1 MRAYWA
7 IFSQDII
14 MAWRLGN
21 TSLAVAFLFIAVTL
35 LPFGVGP
42 ELALLKRIAP
52 GLLWVILI
60 LTMLLSLDRL
70 FQSDLEDGSFD
81 QLLLLNHAFEV
92 IILTKILAHYFA
104 IIIPVAIFLPIAG
117 LMLNIDASAL
127 PGLAL
132 SILLAGP
139 ALSALGAIGAA
150 LSASVQRS
158 GLLTALIVMPLY
170 VPILIFGASVIGE
183 PSSGLNW
190 SSLGVLA
197 AISLATMMLSPFAV
211 AASLRG
217 AER

>member
-1 MRAYWA
+1 MRVYWT

-21 TSLAVAFLFIAVTL
+21 ISLAVAFLFIAVTL

-42 ELALLKRIAP
+42 ELALLKRLAP

-81 QLLLLNHAFEV
+81 QLLLLEHSFELV
-92 IILTKILAHYFA
+92 ILTKIFAHYVA
-104 IIIPVAIFLPIAG
+104 ILVPVAIFLPIAG
-117 LMLNIDASAL
+117 LMLNIDASTL

-132 SILLAGP
+132 SVLLAGP

-183 PSSGLNW
+183 ASAGINW
-190 SSLGVLA
+190 PALGILA
-197 AISLATMMLSPFAV
+197 AISLATAMLSPFAV